1 MNLGLSTSVIQR
13 GKTGVAQYVFA
24 LVRALQPYTPAHRL
38 TLFVLAEDLPLL
50 AFAKNFA
57 ELIPVPEKWRPAV
70 RNVFWHQFV
79 LPRLARQHQLDAL
92 HVPSYRRMLWR
103 GPCPLVATIHDL
115 APFHVARKY
124 SRARMFYGRVVA
136 KYLAKRQHRIIAI
149 SHNTA
154 ADIRRFFHVE
164 ESRLVV
170 IHNGIDHSRFKPALD
185 NSAREWAADR
195 YGLKDP
201 FFLYTARL
209 EHPAKNHVRLIEAFT
224 AFRRESGLPWQL
236 VFAGSDWHGA
246 ENIHAAIQSSPETKA
261 IHCLGF
267 VPDQELPSLYQAA
280 DVFIY
285 PSMFEG
291 FGLPPLEAMACG
303 CPVISSSRG
312 SLGEIVKDAAQIVD
326 PEDTAA
332 ITGAMRGV
340 ATDSNLRNLLR
351 AKGFARAGSFRW
363 EKTAAQTIAVY
374 EAAVKD
380 FGCRKNLRPEE
391 PAQKRG
397 FRSAP
402 AGTK

>member
-24 LVRALQPYTPAHRL
+24 LVRALQPYAPAHRL
-38 TLFVLAEDLPLL
+38 ILFALEEDLPLL
-50 AFAKNFA
+50 AFARNFA
-57 ELIPVPEKWRPAV
+57 ELVPVSEKWRPAV
-70 RNVFWHQFV
+70 RNVFWHQFL

-92 HVPSYRRMLWR
+92 HIPSYRRMLWR

-124 SRARMFYGRVVA
+124 DRARMFYGRVVA
-136 KYLAKRQHRIIAI
+136 KYLAHRQDRIIAI

-154 ADIRRFFHVE
+154 ADIRRFFQVE
-164 ESRLVV
+164 ESRLTVV
-170 IHNGIDHSRFKPALD
+170 HNGIDHSRFKPAPD
-185 NSAREWAADR
+185 DSARGWVADR
-195 YGLKDP
+195 YELKDP

-224 AFRRESGLPWQL
+224 TFRRETGLPWQL

-246 ENIHAAIQSSPETKA
+246 EVIHAAIQSSAAAKA

-267 VPDQELPSLYQAA
+267 VPDQDLPSLYQAA

-312 SLGEIVKDAAQIVD
+312 SLGEIVRDAAHIVD
-326 PEDTAA
+326 PEDSAA
-332 ITGAMRGV
+332 MMVAMRDV
-340 ATDSNLRNLLR
+340 ATDPGLRNLLR

-363 EKTAAQTIAVY
+363 EKTAAHTLAVY
-374 EAAVKD
+374 EAVWKD
-380 FGCRKNLRPEE
+380 FGHRKNRRPGV
-391 PAQKRG
+391 PAQKPG
-397 FRSAP
+397 LRSASI
-402 AGTK
+402 GTK